1 MKVFIDGMPRL
12 GAGFEC
18 SKCLPVE
25 IDGVPRLFESR
36 LSGMAPAMR

>member
-12 GAGFEC
+12 DAGFNC

-25 IDGVPRLFESR
+25 IDGVPRLLESG
-36 LSGMAPAMR
+36 LNSMAPAMS